1 MVSPEFKSTIS
12 NNNLLRARIMLKDS
26 FVVDPSFDQLNEMLA
41 YAERMLPD
49 IMVPFDGDILESDSL
64 KWNQEVM
71 NMELVQLV
79 NNFSEIRV
87 NHLKEVISKVMA
99 EEIWKFRSQRIAQP
113 AKQSPSQY
121 SNTHSLATKPLN
133 ATPTS
138 LETKSIL
145 KRKALQQLLT
155 EGRKIN
161 KVLLE
166 VEGSKTWK
174 ANNIDEL
181 ERAAKQI
188 LKAVQSYKDN
198 R

>member
-26 FVVDPSFDQLNEMLA
+26 FVVDPTFDQLNEMLA
-41 YAERMLPD
+41 YAEHMLPD
-49 IMVPFDGDILESDSL
+49 IMVPFDGDILENDSL

-99 EEIWKFRSQRIAQP
+99 EEIWKFRSQRIAQS
-113 AKQSPSQY
+113 AKHSPSKY
-121 SNTHSLATKPLN
+121 SIAHSIETKTLN

-145 KRKALQQLLT
+145 KRKALQQLVT

-188 LKAVQSYKDN
+188 LKAVQGYKDN